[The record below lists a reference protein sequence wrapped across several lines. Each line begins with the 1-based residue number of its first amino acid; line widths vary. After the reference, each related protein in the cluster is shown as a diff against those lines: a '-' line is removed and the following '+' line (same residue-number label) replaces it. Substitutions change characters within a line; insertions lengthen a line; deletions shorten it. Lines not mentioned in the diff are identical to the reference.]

1 MTTELDALE
10 EKVDRLIAVVKRL
23 RAENDNL
30 LERLRVSETERL
42 RLQESIKAARL
53 RLEALLPHLPG
64 TGTGGR

>member
-10 EKVDRLIAVVKRL
+10 SKVNRLIEALKRL
-23 RAENDNL
+23 QAENDNL
-30 LERLRVSETERL
+30 RDRLRVSETERL
-42 RLQESIKAARL
+42 RLQESIKAARQ